1 MNRSK
6 SVMLL
11 PAVLIWSLFYGV
23 IGGLFFK
30 LLSVY
35 EMWMISNRHHI
46 RQWKRYPMR
55 HYRQFTT
62 AILIGRM
69 GDKAWSNLPITRNQ
83 ISQEYTRAPFPYL
96 VIMCNTILAFLY
108 LPFALLSGILN
119 GPSFVFA
126 QIWRRRSTTPS
137 AGSGL

>member
-35 EMWMISNRHHI
+35 EMWMISNRHQI

-62 AILIGRM
+62 AILIGRL
-69 GDKAWSNLPITRNQ
+69 GDKAWSNLPITCNQ
-83 ISQEYTRAPFPYL
+83 ISQEYSRAPFPYL
-96 VIMCNTILAFLY
+96 VIMCNTLLAFLY
-108 LPFALLSGILN
+108 LPFALLSGIFN

-126 QIWRRRSTTPS
+126 QIWQRRNVELST
-137 AGSGL
+137 GSGL